1 MHDKNYNEEK
11 KLEELRKTSKDES
24 HTGCVK
30 KKKKKKNASKI
41 KMCIFQVFFEVFS
54 FKLLN
59 IINFSIFNYINII
72 SYIRKR
78 TSLTTLNFNMFFKKE
93 TDVENIVLEKN

>member
-30 KKKKKKNASKI
+30 KKKKKKKTPP
-41 KMCIFQVFFEVFS
+41 KLKCVYFKFFLKF
-54 FKLLN
+54 FLLN
-59 IINFSIFNYINII
+59 F
-72 SYIRKR
+72 
-78 TSLTTLNFNMFFKKE
+78 
-93 TDVENIVLEKN
+93 